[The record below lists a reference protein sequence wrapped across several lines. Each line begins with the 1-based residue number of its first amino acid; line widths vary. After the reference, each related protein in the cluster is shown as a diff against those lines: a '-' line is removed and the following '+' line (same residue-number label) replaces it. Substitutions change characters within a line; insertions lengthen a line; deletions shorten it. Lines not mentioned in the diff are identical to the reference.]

1 MSLQIRAIAI
11 YSKEGERR
19 DVRFRLG
26 TLNIVTGA
34 SKTGKSALLDI
45 VDYCWGRSECTIAEG
60 EIRRGVSWF
69 AVLLDRDGEGVL
81 IARKNPGPAGKASDE
96 IYFERLVEDFPGS
109 PNGFVKNVTGD
120 GLRAQLSALLGIA
133 ENLYVPEPGATR
145 RPLEASASQ
154 AIFFCLQAQDEIANR
169 RLLFHRQGEPHIPQ
183 AIKDVLPYFV
193 GAMGED
199 HYLKQKRC
207 EDARLRLRRLE
218 REYADA
224 RALADEASGTARNL
238 LQEAKRV
245 GLIPLEATPD
255 TLEALRILLAE
266 ASAPRPL
273 SYGRIDDPASDL
285 TDLEE
290 RRRLLRA
297 GLQEL
302 RDEISD
308 LNRLTHEAS
317 DFEAEAHEQ
326 HARLASIGLV
336 VVDEA
341 GHDVCPLCDSHLPT
355 PVPSVKEIRR
365 SLAGLDRQLSSVR
378 RDNPR
383 LQEGIAKLEALR
395 TEQEEEMKAVQRD
408 ITTRIAE
415 NERLRIEQDQFTE
428 QARVAGRIGYYLEN
442 VKTLRLDD
450 GLRLQIARVRA
461 ELAELEQALDQET
474 MEERLTTAL
483 SLVGHDITAYASQ
496 LQLEHGDNPL
506 RLDRKNLTVVADTM
520 DGPLSLP
527 QIGSGENWVGY
538 HVAAHLALHKLLRA
552 RQRPVPA
559 FLMLDQPSQA
569 HYPPDRDLGQIS
581 GGEDEDQM
589 AVAGLYRLLWEYCRT
604 HTPAMQIIVTDHVE
618 LLQDWFRNSLVE
630 RWRDGI
636 KLVPMTWLR

>member
-1 MSLQIRAIAI
+1 MCVSA
-11 YSKEGERR
+11 
-19 DVRFRLG
+19 LG

-266 ASAPRPL
+266 GIGAAATQLRSHRRP
-273 SYGRIDDPASDL
+273 
-285 TDLEE
+285 
-290 RRRLLRA
+290 
-297 GLQEL
+297 
-302 RDEISD
+302 
-308 LNRLTHEAS
+308 N
-317 DFEAEAHEQ
+317 
-326 HARLASIGLV
+326 
-336 VVDEA
+336 
-341 GHDVCPLCDSHLPT
+341 
-355 PVPSVKEIRR
+355 
-365 SLAGLDRQLSSVR
+365 VR
-378 RDNPR
+378 P
-383 LQEGIAKLEALR
+383 
-395 TEQEEEMKAVQRD
+395 
-408 ITTRIAE
+408 
-415 NERLRIEQDQFTE
+415 
-428 QARVAGRIGYYLEN
+428 
-442 VKTLRLDD
+442 
-450 GLRLQIARVRA
+450 
-461 ELAELEQALDQET
+461 
-474 MEERLTTAL
+474 
-483 SLVGHDITAYASQ
+483 H
-496 LQLEHGDNPL
+496 
-506 RLDRKNLTVVADTM
+506 
-520 DGPLSLP
+520 
-527 QIGSGENWVGY
+527 
-538 HVAAHLALHKLLRA
+538 
-552 RQRPVPA
+552 
-559 FLMLDQPSQA
+559 
-569 HYPPDRDLGQIS
+569 
-581 GGEDEDQM
+581 
-589 AVAGLYRLLWEYCRT
+589 
-604 HTPAMQIIVTDHVE
+604 
-618 LLQDWFRNSLVE
+618 
-630 RWRDGI
+630 
-636 KLVPMTWLR
+636 